1 MDEVKQARLEAKGW
15 KVGTVTE
22 FLDLTPEEAALIE
35 IKLALSKSLRE
46 RREKRMTQVELAE
59 RMHSSQPR
67 IAKAEGG
74 DRSVSLDL
82 LMRAMLAT
90 GATPSEIGRPSP
102 ALRRSYKPAASD
114 MDRLPPIHPGEV
126 LLKDFMK
133 PLGLTQYRV
142 AKDIGVSPLRIIRL
156 SRATCD
162 FCGYGSALGPV
173 FWHQPS
179 RVAAFAGTL

>member
-1 MDEVKQARLEAKGW
+1 MDEVRQERLRTKGW
-15 KVGTVTE
+15 RIGTVTE

-90 GATPSEIGRPSP
+90 GATPREIGAAIAGAEMP
-102 ALRRSYKPAASD
+102 A
-114 MDRLPPIHPGEV
+114 
-126 LLKDFMK
+126 
-133 PLGLTQYRV
+133 
-142 AKDIGVSPLRIIRL
+142 
-156 SRATCD
+156 
-162 FCGYGSALGPV
+162 
-173 FWHQPS
+173 
-179 RVAAFAGTL
+179 

>member
-22 FLDLTPEEAALIE
+22 FLDLAPEEAALIE

-46 RREKRMTQVELAE
+46 RREKRMTQGELAE

-90 GATPSEIGRPSP
+90 GATPR
-102 ALRRSYKPAASD
+102 
-114 MDRLPPIHPGEV
+114 
-126 LLKDFMK
+126 
-133 PLGLTQYRV
+133 
-142 AKDIGVSPLRIIRL
+142 DIGTAI
-156 SRATCD
+156 
-162 FCGYGSALGPV
+162 
-173 FWHQPS
+173 
-179 RVAAFAGTL
+179 AGAEMPA

>member
-1 MDEVKQARLEAKGW
+1 MDQVKCEWVEAKGW
-15 KVGTVTE
+15 KVGSAAD

-90 GATPSEIGRPSP
+90 GATPREIGTAIASAEMP
-102 ALRRSYKPAASD
+102 A
-114 MDRLPPIHPGEV
+114 
-126 LLKDFMK
+126 
-133 PLGLTQYRV
+133 
-142 AKDIGVSPLRIIRL
+142 
-156 SRATCD
+156 
-162 FCGYGSALGPV
+162 
-173 FWHQPS
+173 
-179 RVAAFAGTL
+179 

>member
-1 MDEVKQARLEAKGW
+1 MDEARQERLRAKGW
-15 KVGTVTE
+15 RIGTITE

-82 LMRAMLAT
+82 LMRALLAT
-90 GATPSEIGRPSP
+90 GATPKEIGTAIASAEMP
-102 ALRRSYKPAASD
+102 A
-114 MDRLPPIHPGEV
+114 
-126 LLKDFMK
+126 
-133 PLGLTQYRV
+133 
-142 AKDIGVSPLRIIRL
+142 
-156 SRATCD
+156 
-162 FCGYGSALGPV
+162 
-173 FWHQPS
+173 
-179 RVAAFAGTL
+179 

>member
-1 MDEVKQARLEAKGW
+1 MDEAKQARLKAKGW
-15 KVGTVTE
+15 KIGTVTE

-90 GATPSEIGRPSP
+90 GATPREIGRAIAGAETP
-102 ALRRSYKPAASD
+102 A
-114 MDRLPPIHPGEV
+114 
-126 LLKDFMK
+126 
-133 PLGLTQYRV
+133 
-142 AKDIGVSPLRIIRL
+142 
-156 SRATCD
+156 
-162 FCGYGSALGPV
+162 
-173 FWHQPS
+173 
-179 RVAAFAGTL
+179 

>member
-1 MDEVKQARLEAKGW
+1 MDEVKQERLKAKGW

-22 FLDLTPEEAALIE
+22 FLELTPEETALIE

-90 GATPSEIGRPSP
+90 GATPREIGT
-102 ALRRSYKPAASD
+102 AIAGAE
-114 MDRLPPIHPGEV
+114 M
-126 LLKDFMK
+126 
-133 PLGLTQYRV
+133 
-142 AKDIGVSPLRIIRL
+142 
-156 SRATCD
+156 
-162 FCGYGSALGPV
+162 SA
-173 FWHQPS
+173 
-179 RVAAFAGTL
+179 